1 MNKIR
6 RRAKWHIYTDTYT
19 QNKKARDGFGGKG
32 QNRQI
37 ERAFRNR
44 PAPSFLKGDLEV
56 HEPQKCLVSKH
67 LGQ

>member
-32 QNRQI
+32 KNRQI

-44 PAPSFLKGDLEV
+44 PAKFFEG
-56 HEPQKCLVSKH
+56 
-67 LGQ
+67 